1 MNKPKIQIP
10 DPTEKIDI
18 QIEALRAQ
26 IVRETKEIDRFLAD
40 REIHR
45 RALDHLEAKR
55 VDLLDKEIFNSENF
69 LLATEHEE
77 ME

>member
-26 IVRETKEIDRFLAD
+26 IVRETKEIDRLLAD

-45 RALDHLEAKR
+45 RALDHLEAK
-55 VDLLDKEIFNSENF
+55 KS
-69 LLATEHEE
+69 
-77 ME
+77 